1 MEFEIE
7 ERPRQM
13 GEDDALDIATV
24 RRSPQRDRNRPE
36 RRSQDVSK
44 QDQAV
49 FIPEQEPGSG

>member
-7 ERPRQM
+7 DRPQQM

-24 RRSPQRDRNRPE
+24 RRSPQLDRNRIE
-36 RRSQDVSK
+36 RRARSHSR

>member
-7 ERPRQM
+7 ERPAQM

-24 RRSPQRDRNRPE
+24 RRSPQRDRTRPE
-36 RRSQDVSK
+36 RRSQALSK